1 MDIQE
6 LVRAQR
12 TYFDTGATRPYAFR
26 LLQLK
31 KLQQA
36 LRDNE
41 QLLERAMMQDF
52 RKAPMEVYMCET
64 GMVLEELRFHLKHLK
79 GWMRER
85 AVPTPLAQFPSKSF
99 VSPEPYGVALII
111 SPWNYPVQLCLSPLV
126 GAISGGNCAVVKPSA
141 YASATSAAIA
151 KLIRETFDARYIAA
165 VEGGRAENSALLAQ
179 RFDTIFFTGSV
190 AVGKVVMEAA
200 AKHLTP
206 VTLELGGKSPVIVD
220 KTADLKLAARRIAFG
235 KVLNAGQTCVEP
247 DYLLIDASVKD
258 AFVREYRAALQEFF
272 PDGRMDE
279 MPVIVSEKHFARVTK
294 LLEGQDACVGG
305 TFDEKTRFVA
315 PTLLDGVSPDSP
327 VMQEEIFGPIL
338 PMLTF
343 DRLQE
348 AIDFIRGR
356 EKPLALYLFTSD
368 RAGDYQAAFLICS
381 GIALQNIPE
390 GLVTVTPMLAAGI
403 SPKKTFLCGAATG
416 IIEMIGTFIGY
427 YAVTLA
433 SFVLPFFLAFAGG
446 TMLFVISD
454 EMIPE
459 THDHG
464 NERAATYSLLAG
476 FCLML
481 ITDVL
486 LG

>member
-12 TYFDTGATRPYAFR
+12 TYFDTGVTRPYAFR

-41 QLLERAMMQDF
+41 QLLEQAMMQDF

-141 YASATSAAIA
+141 YAPATSAAIA

-165 VEGGRAENSALLAQ
+165 VEGGPAENSALLAQ

-206 VTLELGGKSPVIVD
+206 SRWS
-220 KTADLKLAARRIAFG
+220 LAARA
-235 KVLNAGQTCVEP
+235 P
-247 DYLLIDASVKD
+247 S
-258 AFVREYRAALQEFF
+258 
-272 PDGRMDE
+272 
-279 MPVIVSEKHFARVTK
+279 SSTK
-294 LLEGQDACVGG
+294 
-305 TFDEKTRFVA
+305 R
-315 PTLLDGVSPDSP
+315 
-327 VMQEEIFGPIL
+327 PI
-338 PMLTF
+338 
-343 DRLQE
+343 
-348 AIDFIRGR
+348 
-356 EKPLALYLFTSD
+356 
-368 RAGDYQAAFLICS
+368 
-381 GIALQNIPE
+381 
-390 GLVTVTPMLAAGI
+390 
-403 SPKKTFLCGAATG
+403 
-416 IIEMIGTFIGY
+416 
-427 YAVTLA
+427 
-433 SFVLPFFLAFAGG
+433 
-446 TMLFVISD
+446 
-454 EMIPE
+454 
-459 THDHG
+459 
-464 NERAATYSLLAG
+464 
-476 FCLML
+476 
-481 ITDVL
+481 
-486 LG
+486 

>member
-12 TYFDTGATRPYAFR
+12 AYFDTGATRPYAFR

-85 AVPTPLAQFPSKSF
+85 AVPTPLAQFPAKSF

-141 YASATSAAIA
+141 YAPATSAAIA

-200 AKHLTP
+200 AKNLTP
-206 VTLELGGKSPVIVD
+206 VTLELGGKSPV
-220 KTADLKLAARRIAFG
+220 ARRRP
-235 KVLNAGQTCVEP
+235 VVR
-247 DYLLIDASVKD
+247 KD
-258 AFVREYRAALQEFF
+258 ADPVKTLEIEPLPGARGVGHGACGVVMLGDLGGHLLQQVHHGGNDLAVLGVCVKIHASHQAA
-272 PDGRMDE
+272 D
-279 MPVIVSEKHFARVTK
+279 
-294 LLEGQDACVGG
+294 VGG
-305 TFDEKTRFVA
+305 
-315 PTLLDGVSPDSP
+315 LCIQIHSHS
-327 VMQEEIFGPIL
+327 
-338 PMLTF
+338 
-343 DRLQE
+343 
-348 AIDFIRGR
+348 
-356 EKPLALYLFTSD
+356 
-368 RAGDYQAAFLICS
+368 
-381 GIALQNIPE
+381 QNP
-390 GLVTVTPMLAAGI
+390 P
-403 SPKKTFLCGAATG
+403 
-416 IIEMIGTFIGY
+416 
-427 YAVTLA
+427 
-433 SFVLPFFLAFAGG
+433 
-446 TMLFVISD
+446 
-454 EMIPE
+454 
-459 THDHG
+459 
-464 NERAATYSLLAG
+464 
-476 FCLML
+476 
-481 ITDVL
+481 
-486 LG
+486 